1 MFSRGGLT
9 ALVAAGVLAA
19 AMSAASAKPARCFTT
34 DDGYF
39 DCDFTTTDR
48 RGSFE
53 ISGADVPTYTI
64 EVDRPG
70 FAYGYANF
78 GDRNVALPGMFVRQR
93 DDGACWAN
101 PETDVKIC
109 AW

>member
-1 MFSRGGLT
+1 MPSR
-9 ALVAAGVLAA
+9 ALVACSAAILLAA
-19 AMSAASAKPARCFTT
+19 SAASSAKPARCFTT

-39 DCDFTTTDR
+39 DCEFTATDG

-53 ISGADVPTYTI
+53 ISGDDVPTYII

-70 FAYGYANF
+70 FAYGFANF

-93 DDGACWAN
+93 DDAACWAN
-101 PETDVKIC
+101 PDTEVKLC